1 MNEKWHVGWIRDS
14 VSNKCTSK
22 RDISKFLTI
31 RHHCFNHS
39 PVWATVHVFSV
50 IFLQHHMSSI
60 EWTGG
65 QLTSSE
71 VLQCNTEVIFWYT
84 QDKHH
89 PTEQKIK
96 IQNLSH
102 KFIWRMM
109 MIDVITS
116 ELSHWQ
122 FFCERWSPLTDRHN
136 S

>member
-1 MNEKWHVGWIRDS
+1 MIIKSVTNEKWHVGSICDS
-14 VSNKCTSK
+14 MSIKCTSK

-60 EWTGG
+60 EWTSG

-89 PTEQKIK
+89 PTEQRIK
-96 IQNLSH
+96 IQNLWQINLANDDDWCYNKLTVSLAIPLW
-102 KFIWRMM
+102 K
-109 MIDVITS
+109 VI
-116 ELSHWQ
+116 
-122 FFCERWSPLTDRHN
+122 PL
-136 S
+136 